1 MASRVNLSFK
11 DPRTGLSFFYN
22 VSEHVGPRP
31 TIGVARTPSHE
42 KVMKNSPDDVMLVQ
56 FFLRQIC
63 DASVERLP
71 EPTGSFDVY
80 TGFLIYYQQDLFG
93 YDPDGIV
100 TPARGLNYNEYSN
113 YFIVRLN
120 ETFLEMKG
128 KAAFEAIPS
137 RPELRPT
144 LRASLKSSAP

>member
-71 EPTGSFDVY
+71 EPRVLLMSIPDS
-80 TGFLIYYQQDLFG
+80 GFTINKICLGMTQTASSLPQ
-93 YDPDGIV
+93 
-100 TPARGLNYNEYSN
+100 
-113 YFIVRLN
+113 
-120 ETFLEMKG
+120 
-128 KAAFEAIPS
+128 EASITMNIQII
-137 RPELRPT
+137 L
-144 LRASLKSSAP
+144 L